1 MNATA
6 IDAAGNHQDIEKA
19 PAAGRLAR
27 LGTAL
32 AAAGIVAL
40 GMAAAPARAQSAECA
55 AAQAAAQNPAYPS
68 ASVKRYIKTPT
79 GYLLVLRMGDNV
91 FQQIEAFAICERVPS
106 ASLSAIGF
114 TNVTFGFWDADKQAF
129 NPKTFRNVEMAS
141 IVGSL
146 AWKDGKPSIHAHG
159 VAGDSKFDTYGGH
172 ILAMEVGTGSLEVTV
187 TVYPQPLERA
197 VDPRIGANVLGL

>member
-1 MNATA
+1 MKQTR
-6 IDAAGNHQDIEKA
+6 IGSK
-19 PAAGRLAR
+19 LAKH
-27 LGTAL
+27 GMAL
-32 AAAGIVAL
+32 AAASILAL
-40 GMAAAPARAQSAECA
+40 GIAASPARAQSSDCA
-55 AAQAAAQNPAYPS
+55 NAQAASQNPGYPS

-91 FQQIEAFAICERVPS
+91 FEQIEAFAICERVPS

-114 TNVTFGFWDADKQAF
+114 ANVTFGFWDADKKAF

-146 AWKDGKPSIHAHG
+146 AWKEGKPSIHAHG
-159 VAGDSKFDTYGGH
+159 VAGDKLFDTYGGH

-187 TVYPQPLERA
+187 TVYPQQLERA
-197 VDPRIGANVLGL
+197 IDPKIGANVLGL

>member
-1 MNATA
+1 MKQPMNYARIHSKLRQHSLALATA
-6 IDAAGNHQDIEKA
+6 G
-19 PAAGRLAR
+19 
-27 LGTAL
+27 AL
-32 AAAGIVAL
+32 AFAL
-40 GMAAAPARAQSAECA
+40 SSASAQAQSTDCA
-55 AAQAAAQNPAYPS
+55 AAQAASQNPAYPS

-91 FQQIEAFAICERVPS
+91 FEQLEAFAICERVPS

-114 TNVTFGFWDADKQAF
+114 TNVTFGFWDADKKAF

-159 VAGDSKFDTYGGH
+159 VAGDKTFDTYGGH

-187 TVYPQPLERA
+187 TVYPQQLERA
-197 VDPRIGANVLGL
+197 IDPKIGANVLGL

>member
-1 MNATA
+1 MHDNHTRNA
-6 IDAAGNHQDIEKA
+6 N
-19 PAAGRLAR
+19 R
-27 LGTAL
+27 GTRT
-32 AAAGIVAL
+32 AAAAAMTAVTAAILAL
-40 GMAAAPARAQSAECA
+40 GLPATSARAQSGDCA
-55 AAQAAAQNPAYPS
+55 AAQAAARNPAYPGDT
-68 ASVKRYIKTPT
+68 VKRYIRTPT
-79 GYLLVLRMGDNV
+79 GYLLVLRMGDDV
-91 FQQIEAFAICERVPS
+91 FRQIEAFAICERVPS

-114 TNVTFGFWDADKQAF
+114 TTVTFGFWDADKQAF

-172 ILAMEVGTGSLEVTV
+172 ILSMEVGTGSLEVTV

>member
-1 MNATA
+1 MTATYVPKKESHMKQA
-6 IDAAGNHQDIEKA
+6 STANKLPRHSM
-19 PAAGRLAR
+19 
-27 LGTAL
+27 AL
-32 AAAGIVAL
+32 ATVAILAL
-40 GMAAAPARAQSAECA
+40 GLSSAPARAQSSECA
-55 AAQAAAQNPAYPS
+55 AAQVASQNPAYPS

-91 FQQIEAFAICERVPS
+91 FAQIEAFAICERVPS

-114 TNVTFGFWDADKQAF
+114 ANVTFGFWDAEKKAF

-159 VAGDSKFDTYGGH
+159 VAGDKLFDTYGGH

-187 TVYPQPLERA
+187 TVYPQRLEREI
-197 VDPRIGANVLGL
+197 DPNIGANVLGL

>member
-1 MNATA
+1 MKKPMNHTRIHSKLRQHSLALATA
-6 IDAAGNHQDIEKA
+6 G
-19 PAAGRLAR
+19 
-27 LGTAL
+27 AL
-32 AAAGIVAL
+32 AFAL
-40 GMAAAPARAQSAECA
+40 SSACAQTQPTDCA
-55 AAQAAAQNPAYPS
+55 AAQAASQNPAYPS

-91 FQQIEAFAICERVPS
+91 FEQLEAFAICERVPS

-114 TNVTFGFWDADKQAF
+114 TNVTFGFWDADKKAF

-159 VAGDSKFDTYGGH
+159 VAGDKTFDTYGGH

-187 TVYPQPLERA
+187 TVYPQQLERA
-197 VDPRIGANVLGL
+197 IDPKIGANVLGL